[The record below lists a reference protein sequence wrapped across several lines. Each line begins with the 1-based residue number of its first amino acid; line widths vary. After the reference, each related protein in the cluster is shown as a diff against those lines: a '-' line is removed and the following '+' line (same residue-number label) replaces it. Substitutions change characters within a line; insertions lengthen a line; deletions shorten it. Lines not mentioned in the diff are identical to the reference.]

1 VAARTD
7 HVDQLAY
14 VASDGPR
21 TTLGAA
27 QAVNKMERPSVSPI
41 RIVVV
46 DDHGIVRDGLCALLD
61 GHFHMQV
68 VGSVANG
75 REAVSTAER
84 LKPDIVVMDL
94 VLPELSGID
103 ATLRILAALPLTRIV
118 ILSACDT
125 SEHVYRALRA
135 GARGYVL
142 KESAGAELVQAV
154 LAVVAGERYLSPRI
168 TGVVIDALITDAAPA
183 SPIESLSPRER
194 EVMHMT
200 VGGASSAEI
209 GQKLSLSRKTV
220 DTYRGRLMGKLGV
233 ADLAGLIRFA
243 VAHAMT
249 PI

>member
-1 VAARTD
+1 MS
-7 HVDQLAY
+7 L
-14 VASDGPR
+14 
-21 TTLGAA
+21 
-27 QAVNKMERPSVSPI
+27 QAVPQI

-75 REAVSTAER
+75 RDAVIAAGR
-84 LKPDIVVMDL
+84 LRPDVIVMDL

-125 SEHVYRALRA
+125 SEHVFRALRA

-142 KESAGAELVQAV
+142 KESASAELVQAV
-154 LAVVAGERYLSPRI
+154 LAVVGGERYLSPRI
-168 TGVVIDALITDAAPA
+168 TGVVIDALLTDTASA

-194 EVMHMT
+194 EVMHLT
-200 VGGASSAEI
+200 VSGASSAEI
-209 GQKLSLSRKTV
+209 GAKLSLSPKTV
-220 DTYRGRLMGKLGV
+220 DTYRSRVMGKLGV
-233 ADLAGLIRFA
+233 PDLAGLVRFA
-243 VAHAMT
+243 VAHAMA
-249 PI
+249 PA